1 MAYLVTCWRESEDLD
16 LSPCRTY
23 QDAVELG
30 NEHYKEFG
38 FDIEEIEEEDEDE
51 GEDFYGFSNF
61 SDYLRWRNGI

>member
-38 FDIEEIEEEDEDE
+38 FDIEEIEEEDEE
-51 GEDFYGFSNF
+51 
-61 SDYLRWRNGI
+61 